1 MSSISSVNS
10 WNLNDY
16 KEFDQRIDIIFFK
29 EIVFLLENEKKLEGR
44 IIKSITEFSKNKQD
58 SIVIKN

>member
-29 EIVFLLENEKKLEGR
+29 EIIFLLENEKKLEGR